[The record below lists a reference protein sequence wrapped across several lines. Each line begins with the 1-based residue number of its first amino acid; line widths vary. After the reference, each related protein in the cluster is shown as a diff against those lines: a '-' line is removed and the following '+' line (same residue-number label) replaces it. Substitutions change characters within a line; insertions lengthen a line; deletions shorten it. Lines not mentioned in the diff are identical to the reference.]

1 MDKWNEQAAPNNN
14 NKASDME
21 WSLDGSPKTKTAQDT
36 VSQEKLNNR
45 KIEKEIREQNY

>member
-14 NKASDME
+14 SKASDME
-21 WSLDGSPKTKTAQDT
+21 WSLDGSPETAQDR

-45 KIEKEIREQNY
+45 KIEKEIREQNF